1 MNIPA
6 HYLTRRS
13 ALGFLGAGSAA
24 VALAACSTS
33 NSNGGGGSDSSKRD
47 DYSGEVKFEK
57 FDTSAGNY
65 EPATREHPAKNVPK
79 PIKPDNLNEKSVE
92 SFYQNIAF
100 IIASFQY
107 FYMTADGSALKESN
121 IKGKEQIKSSG
132 VPDKLWSEDY
142 TVKASLDTPQPKI
155 EGDTYTWE
163 GKVSANLGSFTVRDG
178 QVTDIPEKSRHQEV
192 PQTFKGTYK
201 DGTWEIDLGM
211 SSSASSGASGGA
223 SSTGS
228 GSGGGLGF

>member
-1 MNIPA
+1 M
-6 HYLTRRS
+6 
-13 ALGFLGAGSAA
+13 
-24 VALAACSTS
+24 
-33 NSNGGGGSDSSKRD
+33 
-47 DYSGEVKFEK
+47 
-57 FDTSAGNY
+57 
-65 EPATREHPAKNVPK
+65 
-79 PIKPDNLNEKSVE
+79 
-92 SFYQNIAF
+92 
-100 IIASFQY
+100 
-107 FYMTADGSALKESN
+107 
-121 IKGKEQIKSSG
+121 KSSG
-132 VPDKLWSEDY
+132 APDKLWSEDF

-223 SSTGS
+223 STGS
-228 GSGGGLGF
+228 GSGGGFGF